1 MTSDIDDEIALPRF
15 EDRMWAALAAEHR
28 ARRRDDAFGAPVVE
42 WRHLGSRHL
51 GSQHL
56 GSRRRRRIP
65 RSLAVGAG
73 AVAAAAAVFAAVVA
87 VRPDGGA
94 NGYRATT
101 EEASGGAVAPEL
113 ATRIIAATEE
123 AAETMVV
130 HTLQDNTSYGDDE
143 MWRDET
149 TGGVRMLQHEED
161 GAPSLD
167 TGPVTAP
174 SPGDGPSSQPIPNR
188 TVDYCFSEYAEGVQ
202 PSLSIGAGSGTEWV
216 QNALE
221 WGWWTEDGTQVVDG
235 RELLR
240 FREMLSDV
248 NANPPPGP
256 DGDQETTTTE
266 PQPWDTGTRQDDEV
280 LGIALIDPETYRPV
294 MYTGHPGSEF
304 EYTTTYEYLPRTREN
319 LARLVAP
326 VPEGFSLVS
335 ELRSDGDRAAAGCGP
350 FELDETPESTALTTS
365 AAEETY
371 RAQCADGS
379 MAACD
384 QLWTI
389 APVDSELDAFARTCG
404 GRDPEGEHPGTCED
418 DFGS

>member
-15 EDRMWAALAAEHR
+15 EARVWAALAAEHR
-28 ARRRDDAFGAPVVE
+28 ARRRDDAFRAPVV
-42 WRHLGSRHL
+42 GSPH
-51 GSQHL
+51 
-56 GSRRRRRIP
+56 RRRIP
-65 RSLAVGAG
+65 RSLAVGGG

-87 VRPDGGA
+87 VRSDGGGNA
-94 NGYRATT
+94 YRATT

-149 TGGVRMLQHEED
+149 TGGLRMVQHEED

-174 SPGDGPSSQPIPNR
+174 PAGDGPSSQPIPNR

-202 PSLSIGAGSGTEWV
+202 PPLPIGTGSGTEWV

-221 WGWWTEDGTQVVDG
+221 RGWWTEDGTQVVDG

-248 NANPPPGP
+248 NANPPAGP

-266 PQPWDTGTRQDDEV
+266 PQPSVTGAEQEDEV
-280 LGIALIDPETYRPV
+280 LAIALIDPETYRPV
-294 MYTGHPGSEF
+294 MYTGYPGSDA
-304 EYTTTYEYLPRTREN
+304 EYAQTYEYLPRTPEN

-326 VPEGFSLVS
+326 VPEGFSLVD

-350 FELDETPESTALTTS
+350 FQPGEATESTTDTTS
-365 AAEETY
+365 ADEETY
-371 RAQCADGS
+371 RAQCAAGS

-389 APVDSELDAFARTCG
+389 TPVGSELDAFARTCG
-404 GRDPEGEHPGTCED
+404 GREPEGQHPGTCEED
-418 DFGS
+418 LGS